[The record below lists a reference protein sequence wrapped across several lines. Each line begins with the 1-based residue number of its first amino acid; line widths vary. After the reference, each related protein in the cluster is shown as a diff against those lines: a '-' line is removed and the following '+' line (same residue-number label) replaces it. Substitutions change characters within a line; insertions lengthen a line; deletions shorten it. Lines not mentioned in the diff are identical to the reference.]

1 LFDRY
6 KNQIALQIVNPNTPF
21 VLPGKKH
28 KLIYHGAILLF
39 LQIDRSIGIIDCVF
53 RFAKKKDEINL
64 VYGYKSVNIKWVCR
78 FFLGLHFFKFNPD
91 LTIVMKKLRQKKSF
105 FDIILDW
112 TERIGNALPH
122 PATLFALF
130 ALAALLLSALGA
142 FMGWE
147 VIHPGTKELIRPVN
161 LLSHD
166 GIHRILLEMVDNFTG
181 FAPLGIVL
189 VAMLGIGI
197 AEHSGLINAIIR
209 LLVLNSPKHLL
220 TFVLVFSGIISNT
233 ASDVG
238 YVLLIPLAGVIFM
251 AVGRH
256 PVAGMAAAFAGVSG
270 GFSANLAIGTIDPL
284 LAGLSTEAAQIL
296 DPTYVVN
303 PTANY
308 YFMVVSTFIIAFAG
322 TFVTEKIVEPR
333 LGKYTG
339 TPEGDEDNFDGLSK
353 KEKKGLIW
361 ASAVLLLILVVTIVG
376 IVPEDGFFR
385 GADGEILSSPLI
397 EGVVGMLFITAGG
410 MGLAYGFATGA
421 YKNDDDVMNGM
432 ATSMKSL
439 GTYMVLVFFAA
450 QFVAYFKWSNLGMI
464 LAVEGAETLMSLDIG
479 LIPLM
484 ILFVILSAS
493 INMVMGSA
501 SAKWA
506 ILAPIFIPMFMI
518 MGYSPELSQVVYRI
532 GDSVTNVISPMM
544 SFFALIIA
552 FFQKYEPKAGI
563 GTIIATMLPYS
574 IAFMLIWM
582 LLLVAWL
589 LLGIP
594 IGPDAQIHY
603 ELPQ

>member
-1 LFDRY
+1 MAS
-6 KNQIALQIVNPNTPF
+6 KGSTK
-21 VLPGKKH
+21 G
-28 KLIYHGAILLF
+28 F
-39 LQIDRSIGIIDCVF
+39 LQTLL
-53 RFAKKKDEINL
+53 N
-64 VYGYKSVNIKWVCR
+64 
-78 FFLGLHFFKFNPD
+78 
-91 LTIVMKKLRQKKSF
+91 
-105 FDIILDW
+105 W

-130 ALAALLLSALGA
+130 ALSALFFSWLGHVLH
-142 FMGWE
+142 WE
-147 VIHPGTKELIRPVN
+147 VIHPGTQETVTVVN

-197 AEHSGLINAIIR
+197 AEHSGLIHALIR

-220 TFVLVFSGIISNT
+220 TFVVVFTGIISNV

-238 YVLLIPLAGVIFM
+238 YVLLIPLAGVIFI

-270 GFSANLAIGTIDPL
+270 GFSANLALGTVDPL
-284 LAGLSTEAAQIL
+284 LAGLSQEAAQIV
-296 DPTYVVN
+296 DPAYLVN
-303 PTANY
+303 ATANY
-308 YFMVVSTFIIAFAG
+308 YFMVASTFVIAFAG
-322 TFVTEKIVEPR
+322 TFVTDKIVEPR
-333 LGKYTG
+333 LGPYTG
-339 TPEGDEDNFDGLSK
+339 TIDREEHKFDPLSK
-353 KEKKGLIW
+353 KERRGLLMAFLALMVIVIVTLIGLIPD
-361 ASAVLLLILVVTIVG
+361 G
-376 IVPEDGFFR
+376 GFFR
-385 GADGEILSSPLI
+385 GADGGFLSSPLI
-397 EGVVGMLFITAGG
+397 QGVVSMLLITAGA

-421 YKNDDDVMNGM
+421 YKNDGDVVNGM
-432 ATSMKSL
+432 STSMKTL
-439 GTYMVLVFFAA
+439 ATYLVLVFFAA
-450 QFVAYFKWSNLGMI
+450 QFVAYFKWSNLGIIM
-464 LAVEGAETLMSLDIG
+464 AVKGADALMSSNIG

-484 ILFVILSAS
+484 ILFILLSAT
-493 INMVMGSA
+493 INMLMGSA

-552 FFQKYEPKAGI
+552 FIQKYEPKAGI
-563 GTIIATMLPYS
+563 GTIIATMVPYS
-574 IAFMLIWM
+574 FAFLVIWIVLLII
-582 LLLVAWL
+582 WL

-594 IGPDAQIHY
+594 LGPDAAIHY
-603 ELPQ
+603 QIN